1 MVRTGSRALLAV
13 CPAPVALAQQTHT
26 IRCACGEAAQR
37 YYWRLAPFH
46 ASAPGPRQ
54 PMIEFQHVFKSYGR
68 GRNILADITFKVSP
82 GEFIFVSG
90 PSGAGK
96 STLLKL
102 VGGLEPPSRGA
113 IQVHGQRL
121 EKLSARARPY
131 LRRAVG
137 VILQDTHLLYD
148 RSAFENVMLP
158 LAVTGLAPE
167 LASARARAAMEKVGL
182 SGKEALNPIEMS
194 GGEQQR
200 LAIARAIVN
209 RPAILI
215 ADEPTANLDRDN
227 ARRILNVF
235 RDFNRVG
242 VTMLIA
248 SHDEALMAEH
258 ATRTL
263 RVEPGRFTDVRTRPA
278 AEEQA

>member
-1 MVRTGSRALLAV
+1 
-13 CPAPVALAQQTHT
+13 
-26 IRCACGEAAQR
+26 
-37 YYWRLAPFH
+37 
-46 ASAPGPRQ
+46 
-54 PMIEFQHVFKSYGR
+54 MIEFQHVFKSYGR
-68 GRNILADITFKVSP
+68 GRNILADINFRIEP

-102 VGGLEPPSRGA
+102 IGGLEPPSRGVV
-113 IQVHGQRL
+113 QVNGHRID
-121 EKLSARARPY
+121 KMPPRARPY

-148 RSAFENVMLP
+148 RNAINNVLLP
-158 LAVTGLAPE
+158 LTIIGLDPRQAGT
-167 LASARARAAMEKVGL
+167 RARAAMEKVGL
-182 SGKEALNPIEMS
+182 SGKEELNPVEMS

-215 ADEPTANLDRDN
+215 ADEPTANLDKES
-227 ARRILNVF
+227 ARRIMEVF

-242 VTMLIA
+242 VTTLIA
-248 SHDEALMAEH
+248 SHDGALMASY
-258 ATRTL
+258 ASRTL
-263 RVEPGRFTDVRTRPA
+263 HIDAGRFTDMPGVKP
-278 AEEQA
+278 

>member
-1 MVRTGSRALLAV
+1 
-13 CPAPVALAQQTHT
+13 
-26 IRCACGEAAQR
+26 
-37 YYWRLAPFH
+37 
-46 ASAPGPRQ
+46 
-54 PMIEFQHVFKSYGR
+54 MIEFQHVFKSYGR
-68 GRNILADITFKVSP
+68 GRNILADINFSIEA
-82 GEFIFVSG
+82 GEFVFVSG

-102 VGGLEPPSRGA
+102 IGGLEPPSRGSVR
-113 IQVHGQRL
+113 VHNHRID
-121 EKLSARARPY
+121 KMPARARPY

-148 RSAFENVMLP
+148 RNAISNVLLP
-158 LAVTGLAPE
+158 LTVAGLE
-167 LASARARAAMEKVGL
+167 KNLAATRARAAIEKVGL
-182 SGKEALNPIEMS
+182 SGKEDLNPIEMS

-215 ADEPTANLDRDN
+215 ADEPTANLDQES
-227 ARRILNVF
+227 ARRIMEVF

-242 VTMLIA
+242 VTTLIA
-248 SHDEALMAEH
+248 SHDRALMAAY

-263 RVEPGRFTDVRTRPA
+263 RIDLGKFSDMKGVA
-278 AEEQA
+278 A